1 MDEVDAFEKN
11 FYRRNAQ
18 SIAPRVVAFC
28 KMEINVSEGNRC

>member
-18 SIAPRVVAFC
+18 STAPRVVAFC
-28 KMEINVSEGNRC
+28 KMEINVSVGNGR